1 MALLTISQAAR
12 DWHTSRSRLY
22 QLRDKGRL
30 SFTAFPDGRPA
41 LDTIELIRELGE
53 PADRKD
59 RNSPVSHDTVGQ
71 LDAAYEQAL
80 KNTLLEQ
87 VRVLQEQNESLQ
99 RERDGAI
106 EDKTRLLVILEN
118 QTRLLKGPNTP
129 VVSLANSPIMRLLLT
144 KLW

>member
-1 MALLTISQAAR
+1 
-12 DWHTSRSRLY
+12 
-22 QLRDKGRL
+22 
-30 SFTAFPDGRPA
+30 
-41 LDTIELIRELGE
+41 
-53 PADRKD
+53 
-59 RNSPVSHDTVGQ
+59 